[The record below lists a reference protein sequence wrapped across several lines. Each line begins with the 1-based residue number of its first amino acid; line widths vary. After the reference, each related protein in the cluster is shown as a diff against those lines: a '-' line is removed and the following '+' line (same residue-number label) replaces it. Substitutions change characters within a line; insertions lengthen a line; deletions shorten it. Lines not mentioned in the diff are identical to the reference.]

1 MWDAGTVGQIPSKL
15 SGLHIGE
22 ANPYLEYLHIS
33 VRMNCYLF
41 QGGRGLMWSNTT
53 NWLVGF
59 FFF

>member
-41 QGGRGLMWSNTT
+41 QGGKGLMW
-53 NWLVGF
+53 
-59 FFF
+59 